1 MLLTQPNTSDVKLWQ
16 QHTLP
21 LPSCCPVS
29 GNPQVGST
37 ITISYLP
44 DTLFL
49 EVYSLRTYIDK
60 FRGGYDGVRDMEG
73 MVQKIANECAKT
85 IGVKVKVDA
94 KIKLQ
99 REDSMRIIAKG
110 VAK

>member
-1 MLLTQPNTSDVKLWQ
+1 MLLTQPNTRTVKLFQ

-37 ITISYLP
+37 ITISYVP
-44 DTLFL
+44 DTKFL
-49 EVYSLRTYIDK
+49 EVYSLSTYISK
-60 FRGGYDGVRDMEG
+60 FVGGYENVRDMEG
-73 MVQKIANECAKT
+73 MIQVIAHECATT
-85 IGVKVKVDA
+85 IGVRVKVDA

-110 VAK
+110 IA